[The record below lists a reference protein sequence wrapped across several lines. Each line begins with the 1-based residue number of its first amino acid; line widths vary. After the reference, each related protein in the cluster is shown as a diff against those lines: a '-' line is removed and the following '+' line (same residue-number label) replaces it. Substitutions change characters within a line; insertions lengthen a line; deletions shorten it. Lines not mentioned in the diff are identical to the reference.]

1 MKTIV
6 EICAGS
12 LNSALAASEGGA
24 QRIELCDN
32 LYEGGTTPSL
42 AYLKIARER
51 ISILLHVLIRP
62 RGGDFCYNDVEF
74 EMMKEDI
81 KICKELGMDG
91 VVIGLLLP
99 DGSIDEKRTVELT
112 ELARPMSL
120 TFHRAFDMTPDPMKA
135 LSVLKDIGVDRILTS
150 GQKMSVIEGKE
161 LVKKL
166 IAEAGDDLIILPG
179 AGLNIDNI
187 EDFARYT
194 ESSEYHTTC
203 RSSVNSRMVY
213 RNPDVTMGGLPQI
226 PEYEI
231 METDPSKVALFI
243 KKLTAI

>member
-1 MKTIV
+1 MNTIV

-12 LNSALAASEGGA
+12 LNSAIAASEGGA

-32 LYEGGTTPSL
+32 LYEGGTTPSY

-51 ISILLHVLIRP
+51 IPILLHVLIRP

-74 EMMKEDI
+74 DMMKEDI
-81 KICKELGMDG
+81 KLCKELSMDG

-99 DGSIDEKRTVELT
+99 DGTIDKKRTDELT
-112 ELARPMSL
+112 ELARPMSV
-120 TFHRAFDMTPDPMKA
+120 TFHRAFDMTPDPMLA
-135 LSVLKDIGVDRILTS
+135 LSTLKAIGVDRILTS
-150 GQKMSVIEGKE
+150 GQKINVIEGKE
-161 LVKKL
+161 LVKNL
-166 IAEAGDDLIILPG
+166 IAEAGDDVIILPG

-194 ESSEYHTTC
+194 NSSEYHTTC
-203 RSSVNSRMVY
+203 RSSVNSKMKY

-231 METDPSKVALFI
+231 METDPAKVVLFKSI
-243 KKLTAI
+243 INI